1 MAKILSPAA
10 IAQYERDGF
19 YHPLRALDAGQV
31 ARCRRDVERVERES
45 LDAIGGAFRH
55 KPHLLLTSLD
65 AAVRNETILDAVED
79 LIGPDILVWAS
90 LFFTKEPGEAG
101 YVGWHQDSTY
111 WGLSGPE
118 MVNVWLAL
126 SPATVASG
134 AMRMLPGS
142 HLSGQIPHRETYAE
156 KSLLTRGQE
165 VEADIDEDEAVDVL
179 LEPGEFSLHHIRV
192 IHGSGPNK
200 GDDRRMGF
208 TIRYIPTHLHQIH
221 GRDRALLVRGSV
233 SAAREPSAPT
243 NSLCRGKPINRS
255 STPPWP
261 ICAWSA
267 ASRKRRCCWP
277 TRRANWRPAWFRRRS
292 PGPACWKRWG
302 ARRKLSASSV
312 WRFAS
317 LRMTSII
324 TSRSLNSSPGTV

>member
-1 MAKILSPAA
+1 MPPPNGAAPWRRSRERATPKILSPAA

-19 YHPLRALDAGQV
+19 YHPLSALDAGQV
-31 ARCRRDVERVERES
+31 ARCRRDVERVEREN

-65 AAVRNETILDAVED
+65 AEVRNETILDAVED

-90 LFFTKEPGEAG
+90 LFFTKEPGDPG

-118 MVNVWLAL
+118 VVTAWLAL

-142 HLSGQIPHRETYAE
+142 HLQGQISHRETYN
-156 KSLLTRGQE
+156 KRSLLTRGQE
-165 VEADIDEDEAVDVL
+165 VEADIDEDKAVNIL

-192 IHGSGPNK
+192 IHGSGPNR

-221 GRDRALLVRGSV
+221 GRDRALLVRGTD
-233 SAAREPSAPT
+233 EY
-243 NSLCRGKPINRS
+243 GHFDHE
-255 STPPWP
+255 TPPDADHSEQA
-261 ICAWSA
+261 IAHYIA
-267 ASRKRRCCWP
+267 ANESHNAILYK
-277 TRRANWRPAWFRRRS
+277 
-292 PGPACWKRWG
+292 G
-302 ARRKLSASSV
+302 AAKEG
-312 WRFAS
+312 
-317 LRMTSII
+317 I
-324 TSRSLNSSPGTV
+324 